1 MNRNEVCEEILKMV
15 SKVIDERKKS
25 APVIKRIVDD
35 ISEKLDSV
43 EFVMLIVDIENKFG
57 VSVSDDD
64 FEIERVNTVD
74 KLADLVCNYKENK

>member
-1 MNRNEVCEEILKMV
+1 MNKNEVCEEILKMV
-15 SKVIDERKKS
+15 SKVIDERKGLPTS
-25 APVIKRIVDD
+25 FSDD